1 MGASITEDSLA
12 EVSKATNEA
21 CDGPVC
27 VGTPTDDVELR
38 CVFAGAG
45 VTSLDPDELTSVI
58 ADWKETLSTL
68 TAAAGMR
75 DEVLTG
81 PSDADLVLLP
91 LLFIGLRFWPR
102 QWRKVRSM
110 VAGLECGC

>member
-1 MGASITEDSLA
+1 MGTSITVDSLTEDS
-12 EVSKATNEA
+12 K
-21 CDGPVC
+21 VC

-75 DEVLTG
+75 DGVLNG
-81 PSDADLVLLP
+81 PSEADLVLLP
-91 LLFIGLRFWPR
+91 LLFIERYA
-102 QWRKVRSM
+102 QWR
-110 VAGLECGC
+110 LE